1 VREKGGEERG
11 DEKFRE
17 RRTDLEKKKTFSN
30 LLKTQKPQK
39 LKNFFTSWVAPD
51 VCARFGIEPSAE
63 AAWERRAREEAG
75 GASSSSSSSH
85 ASSSALAREK
95 LKLSQRGWSDARVL
109 AATKLRANPN
119 SFFYRHV
126 EPGQQQAHGEWTEG
140 ELALFLRAARRHG
153 VGDRWGLFSSWIP
166 QRVGYQASAFYRD
179 VVIPAGL
186 VVDARFRMTR
196 TGRALFVGG

>member
-1 VREKGGEERG
+1 M
-11 DEKFRE
+11 
-17 RRTDLEKKKTFSN
+17 
-30 LLKTQKPQK
+30 
-39 LKNFFTSWVAPD
+39 
-51 VCARFGIEPSAE
+51 
-63 AAWERRAREEAG
+63 
-75 GASSSSSSSH
+75 
-85 ASSSALAREK
+85 REK
-95 LKLSQRGWSDARVL
+95 LKSQKGWSEARAL

-126 EPGQQQAHGEWTEG
+126 EPGQQQANGEWTRE
-140 ELALFLRAARRHG
+140 ELALFLRAARAHG

-179 VVIPAGL
+179 VVIPSGA

>member
-1 VREKGGEERG
+1 M
-11 DEKFRE
+11 
-17 RRTDLEKKKTFSN
+17 
-30 LLKTQKPQK
+30 
-39 LKNFFTSWVAPD
+39 
-51 VCARFGIEPSAE
+51 
-63 AAWERRAREEAG
+63 
-75 GASSSSSSSH
+75 
-85 ASSSALAREK
+85 AREK
-95 LKLSQRGWSDARVL
+95 LKLSQRGWSDARAL

-166 QRVGYQASAFYRD
+166 QRVGYQANAFYRD